1 MKKSNTIK
9 YAILIAVALI
19 VYFVLIDIIGYGAE
33 SWLSFFNA
41 VIVGV
46 GLFFVIRDVYEH
58 DKEHFEYMEG
68 FVAGIKAGFISTTIY
83 TIFMAIYLFEINPD
97 LAEQLEEQVTIAG
110 QGIEVALLLFIFL
123 SGLATSIVVSLL
135 VIPIYKQS
143 WNTRKVRA
151 EQEPMNDKH

>member
-9 YAILIAVALI
+9 YSLFIAAALI
-19 VYFVLIDIIGYGAE
+19 IYFVFIDMIGYGAE
-33 SWLSFFNA
+33 SYLSFFNA

-46 GLFFVIRDVYEH
+46 GLFFVIRDVYQH
-58 DKEHFEYMEG
+58 NKESFEYMEG
-68 FVAGIKAGFISTTIY
+68 FLAGIKAGFIATLIY
-83 TIFMAIYLFEINPD
+83 TIFMGVYLFEINPD

-135 VIPIYKQS
+135 VIPIYKRS
-143 WNTRKVRA
+143 WNTKRVRD
-151 EQEPMNDKH
+151 EQKPMND